1 MPSGVEN
8 AGLFSD
14 ADGSAATRAINERL
28 QRLEELQTRQ
38 LEHQIQEAKERAE
51 FKRWWIRQQKHQ
63 LREQERAMQAPPTLT
78 RQSPAAA
85 SPNISRQSPAAA
97 SPDISRQSPAA
108 ASPGISSEKGKSI
121 PGKSLAKNSPGTFQ
135 DCQSNISMGETEEMG
150 LSLTPGT
157 EEAAAEASSD
167 MPPAP
172 EATSSSTFQRF
183 LRTVT
188 RSKQSLSQVDGN
200 LSDDEMSNCD
210 DPSYQPNQDEMLE
223 AAMSS
228 STEESES
235 DFFTDDSCTEDEASQ
250 RSFKSKCSRDQGPIL
265 YKHFL
270 LLKIELN

>member
-1 MPSGVEN
+1 MPPGVEN
-8 AGLFSD
+8 AGLSSD

-38 LEHQIQEAKERAE
+38 LEHQIQEARERAE

-85 SPNISRQSPAAA
+85 LPGISSVPPPTLPRQSPA
-97 SPDISRQSPAA
+97 P

-121 PGKSLAKNSPGTFQ
+121 PGKSLAKKSPGTFQ
-135 DCQSNISMGETEEMG
+135 DCQSIAPNNNSMGETEEMG
-150 LSLTPGT
+150 VSSLTLGT
-157 EEAAAEASSD
+157 EEAAAETAPETAEASSD
-167 MPPAP
+167 MPPSP
-172 EATSSSTFQRF
+172 EPSSFQRF

-188 RSKQSLSQVDGN
+188 RSKQSLTQIDGN

-210 DPSYQPNQDEMLE
+210 DPSFQLSQDDL
-223 AAMSS
+223 S
-228 STEESES
+228 STEES

>member
-1 MPSGVEN
+1 MPPGVEN

-85 SPNISRQSPAAA
+85 SPG
-97 SPDISRQSPAA
+97 ISRQSPAA

-135 DCQSNISMGETEEMG
+135 DCQSIAPNNISMGETEEMG
-150 LSLTPGT
+150 ILSLTPGT

-167 MPPAP
+167 MPPAA
-172 EATSSSTFQRF
+172 EASSSSTFQRF

-188 RSKQSLSQVDGN
+188 RSKQSLTQVDGN

-210 DPSYQPNQDEMLE
+210 DPCYQPSQDDL
-223 AAMSS
+223 S
-228 STEESES
+228 STEES